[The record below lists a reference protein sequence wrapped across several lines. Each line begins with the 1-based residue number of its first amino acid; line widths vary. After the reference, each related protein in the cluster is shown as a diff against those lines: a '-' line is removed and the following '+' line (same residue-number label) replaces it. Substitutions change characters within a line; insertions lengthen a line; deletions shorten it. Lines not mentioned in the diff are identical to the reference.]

1 MTSNC
6 LYSDPRASMQKSSTV
21 LSEGKNIVKWG
32 VAIFLMIVIGIGIFL
47 ISKMQGSQQLNTT
60 HQTTKRSLQE
70 LINGSHQYPNE
81 TNHWDLQSHQKT
93 SQRCRIIQKDIVRPY
108 PNGLDRAY
116 YIAFNQTTMQP
127 IFVKYIQPYFTNS
140 CTTCKHFKNDPYGI
154 DQLSHEDYPETGYD
168 RGHLVPSA
176 DYGADTYIITNAVPM
191 LPRFNR
197 GIWRLSEEM
206 IRDKYKGRL
215 IYKGCE
221 YMGKTIVTGK
231 NNLLYIPS
239 GCTYVVFDSNDVD
252 QISGLELLDY
262 GYLKNNNRVQE
273 LSSTIKKLPD
283 WVECTNNN
291 VFTSLETNVN
301 QSNESNHVDEEDIN
315 QNSNNE
321 IETQYQDDS
330 QQADSQ
336 QADSQQNDSQQND
349 SQQNDSQR
357 NDSQQNDS
365 QQTDSQQPD
374 DFVNYGSGDYRL
386 SPEDYH
392 YADHIIVEIW
402 GAGGSGGADVA
413 TADMNSIDTN
423 SNNIIGGGGGSG
435 AYIKAS
441 IQTNQQYIDVHVG
454 YGGARVER
462 YTWTPGLYPICMR
475 KHTCINTSVFT
486 RSGDSWIRI
495 RDDNNNHNVDNE
507 TYLVD
512 LTAGGGMDGGSCT
525 DRYSIHGGGGGGGV
539 VTIKNTS
546 DIYAVPG
553 NSGID
558 GMNGASAPFGGNG
571 GNTTHRNGHVP
582 GGGGGAVSVCPRYP
596 RTAQR
601 MSRGGDGMIKI
612 FFIK

>member
-1 MTSNC
+1 
-6 LYSDPRASMQKSSTV
+6 MQKSSTV

-32 VAIFLMIVIGIGIFL
+32 VAIFLMIVISIGIFL
-47 ISKMQGSQQLNTT
+47 ISKMQGSQQLDTT

-140 CTTCKHFKNDPYGI
+140 CTTCKHFKKDPYDI

-221 YMGKTIVTGK
+221 YMDKTIVTGK
-231 NNLLYIPS
+231 GNVLYIPS

-262 GYLKNNNRVQE
+262 GYLNNNNRMQE

-283 WVECTNNN
+283 WVECTDNNI
-291 VFTSLETNVN
+291 FTSLGTNSYHSNIN
-301 QSNESNHVDEEDIN
+301 QSNESNHANEGVVN
-315 QNSNNE
+315 QSSSNK
-321 IETQYQDDS
+321 IETQYD
-330 QQADSQ
+330 
-336 QADSQQNDSQQND
+336 
-349 SQQNDSQR
+349 
-357 NDSQQNDS
+357 
-365 QQTDSQQPD
+365 DSQQPD
-374 DFVNYGSGDYRL
+374 DFVNYGPGDYRL

-392 YADHIIVEIW
+392 YADQIVVEIW

-413 TADMNSIDTN
+413 TDTSN
-423 SNNIIGGGGGSG
+423 MDASNNIIGGGGSG
-435 AYIKAS
+435 AYIKAT
-441 IQTNQQYIDVHVG
+441 IRTNQQYIDVHVG

-462 YTWTPGLYPICMR
+462 YIWAPGFYPICMR
-475 KHTCINTSVFT
+475 KHACINASAFT

-495 RDDNNNHNVDNE
+495 RDNNE

-525 DRYSIHGGGGGGGV
+525 DRYSIHGGGA
-539 VTIKNTS
+539 VTIENTS
-546 DIYAVPG
+546 DIHAVPG
-553 NSGID
+553 NSGGGVNAMD
-558 GMNGASAPFGGNG
+558 GGSAPFGGDG
-571 GNTTHRNGHVP
+571 GNTTHRNGRVP
-582 GGGGGAVSVCPRYP
+582 GGGGGATLVCPKYP
-596 RTAQR
+596 RTAQK